1 MSKEKNKN
9 TFRVAA
15 LLLVACLISSVML
28 SGTFAKYTSEYAGQ
42 DTALVARWDF
52 TVSDGTTDLGAPDAD
67 PIQALDLFSH
77 AYATHINQIDGDY
90 IIAPGVRDE
99 FTVKMNFLSDV
110 DATVT
115 VGFTNTGSTVA
126 AGLPIEYSV
135 DDGSNW
141 VTIAGLPAAFVA
153 RVVDQNASATNGSEN
168 TFTFSRSGI
177 DADTAT
183 TITQVVKWRWA
194 FNVAEQEGDTSI
206 AYASNDVTDTGF
218 GNTSAG
224 GANRTTYILNVSV
237 KAEQITPETVAI
249 TGNTQAGQQLSAA
262 ALIPVGAIATYQW
275 QSAPAANGPFADI
288 ASATGDT
295 YTTVNPAD
303 VNKYIRVLA
312 TGTSGFTGTIT
323 SAPVGPITAP

>member
-28 SGTFAKYTSEYAGQ
+28 SGTFAKYTSEFAGK

-77 AYATHINQIDGDY
+77 AYATHINQIDGADY
-90 IIAPGVRDE
+90 IIAPGVNDT
-99 FTVKMNFLSDV
+99 FTVAMDFLSDV
-110 DATVT
+110 DAKVT
-115 VGFTNTGSTVA
+115 VNFAENENSTA
-126 AGLPIEYSV
+126 KNLPIEYSV
-135 DDGSNW
+135 VDGTWVSLDD
-141 VTIAGLPAAFVA
+141 LPDAFVA
-153 RVVDQNASATNGSEN
+153 KVVSDNAAATAADPAGN
-168 TFTFSRSGI
+168 TFTFSKSDV
-177 DADTAT
+177 DAAAAT

-194 FNVAEQEGDTSI
+194 FNAAEQVGDTSI

-237 KAEQITPETVAI
+237 KAEQLEPEKVTP
-249 TGNTQAGQQLSAA
+249 
-262 ALIPVGAIATYQW
+262 
-275 QSAPAANGPFADI
+275 
-288 ASATGDT
+288 
-295 YTTVNPAD
+295 
-303 VNKYIRVLA
+303 
-312 TGTSGFTGTIT
+312 
-323 SAPVGPITAP
+323 